1 MIRVMFSYIRYR
13 YYPLSTKLL
22 GGNVFT
28 DACLSTG
35 VSTSG
40 PMSFP
45 GGGYFWYQVPSR
57 VGIFRGRGRVCPWG
71 GGEYVHGM
79 GVLGVGG
86 CPPRHGTSGG
96 WVCSGGWLLTP
107 T

>member
-1 MIRVMFSYIRYR
+1 MIRVMFSYIRDH

-28 DACLSTG
+28 GACLSTG

-45 GGGYFWYQVPSR
+45 GVGTSGIRSLPGWVCSGDGDGYVQGW
-57 VGIFRGRGRVCPWG
+57 
-71 GGEYVHGM
+71 GEYVHGV

-86 CPPRHGTSGG
+86 YPPRHGTSGG
-96 WVCSGGWLLTP
+96 WVCSGWWLLTP
-107 T
+107 R